1 MKSIAHLANDLG
13 VTPAIIRSWQIN
25 LNLDHPRYNP
35 EDPVYN
41 NDWQHFF
48 QEVARLRKQ
57 GKSFS
62 KIRSA
67 LSQAIPSGEQLPE
80 PDSLKA
86 RKNDTEVPLSEK
98 KSPTHQYQ
106 PPEVSREGKQHT
118 LRTDENEA
126 NELGVYGPD
135 KTSESTPEAH
145 SFSFSSRE
153 RPPRANLEDNSNS
166 HSLVRMQGHEN
177 SLAPV
182 QHLQRDMYEAM
193 LEKDMGKMAH
203 TYVQMIENYQTLAS
217 RFSESTYVI
226 GQLEEKNRALEN
238 KIEDKEQV
246 FQDKEKNQLQR
257 IQELENHLKSLK
269 SSLEQREADLDHQK
283 DKLVHKDQINDV
295 EKQIKMLA
303 VTVFKQQE
311 ALKESQ
317 NQSVW
322 QRIKQRWLGH

>member
-1 MKSIAHLANDLG
+1 MKSISHLANDLG

-41 NDWQHFF
+41 SDWSNFF

-67 LSQAIPSGEQLPE
+67 LSKNVPSADHLPDPNQKSNVTEPPQEKAIG
-80 PDSLKA
+80 
-86 RKNDTEVPLSEK
+86 KNKTS
-98 KSPTHQYQ
+98 QQFQ
-106 PPEVSREGKQHT
+106 PPEVNKENSQHT
-118 LRTDENEA
+118 LKNDVEA
-126 NELGVYGPD
+126 DDLGVYGPP
-135 KTSESTPEAH
+135 KKEAVTDEL
-145 SFSFSSRE
+145 SFSFTSKD
-153 RPPRANLEDNSNS
+153 RPLRPNLEDTGNS
-166 HSLVRMQGHEN
+166 LMRMQANETG
-177 SLAPV
+177 LAPV

-203 TYVQMIENYQTLAS
+203 TYVQMMENYQTLAS
-217 RFSESTYVI
+217 RFSESAYVL
-226 GQLEEKNRALEN
+226 GQLEEKNKALEN
-238 KIEDKEQV
+238 QLKDKESH
-246 FQDKEKNQLQR
+246 FQEKEEGQIQR
-257 IQELENHLKSLK
+257 IKELESHLEALK
-269 SSLEQREADLDHQK
+269 SSLDNRESDLTHQK
-283 DKLVHKDQINDV
+283 EKLVQKDQIDDV

-317 NQSVW
+317 NQGFWKRV
-322 QRIKQRWLGH
+322 KQRWLSN